1 MELKDGLESF
11 LASILE
17 EFEYHPFVA
26 PYLSTSKENPPQQ
39 YIHQCEVVGRL
50 ALRVPIR
57 VLIGD
62 EIGLGKTLTALSLA
76 KYLEKLERA
85 KKCLI
90 IVPRVLV
97 WQWHKELLRMGIP
110 DSKIKHIERDTL
122 EFLKLQNFPDGY
134 YIASMDLL
142 KMNERI
148 VEIESVPWDLII
160 VDEAHKFG
168 HKTKRFGRVG
178 KRLIEAETKRD
189 VLFLSATPHRG
200 DPQDYIARLQLLD
213 PFLIDG
219 WKSLDRSQFY
229 DATHGAL
236 LFRRT
241 KEDVNKIYEG
251 REVFPPAKF
260 YACVIN
266 AREDEAEFVNRLVNF
281 LRTKLIEFAYERGAI
296 DPKIIPLLTVLVFK
310 RASSSPFAA
319 MTTLE
324 RLLVKRVEPE
334 FSEELIDSVRSFLEV
349 GYEDYEYEK
358 DPDEIF
364 NEFLDRASPLLSERD
379 RKEISDLRDKAK
391 AIMEKGDSKINAL
404 ISLLEDIMV
413 EGNSKAI
420 IFTEYKDTLKYLV
433 QNLELKHPEWS
444 KNIVQL
450 SSDETRDE
458 HKFQKIRNR
467 FEKDPEARIL
477 IATDVVAE
485 GVNLQVANILVNYEI
500 PWSLIKVE
508 QRIGR
513 VWRLGQKKEVE
524 AYTLFMNNNADIAAL
539 KAFYEKLTNLKRAK
553 LQPRAITGQ
562 DILLYSDAEELTK
575 FPSVPTVVVEDKK
588 KKKFLKVT
596 EYKTILT
603 FLKEGKSGLENLV
616 SSIIKAKQEVESE
629 LASKGVL
636 YKPKTRQEVEKT
648 MQLLGFSSPSEV
660 LESFKKIVRS
670 SSRILNFNVIEKEDF
685 KVIVGQE
692 MPKRINT
699 IDEVYGLFFNEKRL
713 KKPITLVSYGNVTD
727 KLFLIPV
734 RIREKSSGKVVYR
747 ELVGVWK
754 ETGTVLRGSKLLET
768 ISNAVS
774 NCMGIPEESVEEV
787 NISLLANITST
798 IRDSALKLLEPH
810 FRYLSL
816 LENLRMR
823 EYEKTWIRANN
834 LEVLPQNA
842 IGCITFIKI
851 PQVPEIQLTEEE
863 KDAIEKK
870 AVEIVKQK
878 EKEENRIPQEVPV
891 EEHYD
896 IKSVDPLTG
905 EIRLIEVKGH
915 KGPEV
920 YGELTAS
927 EAKLAE
933 VEGERYWLYIVF
945 DIGSKDPKLL
955 RFRDPLK
962 TMNWRIFEKVEKRF
976 ILWPKD

>member
-17 EFEYHPFVA
+17 EFKYHPFVA
-26 PYLSTSKENPPQQ
+26 PYLNTSKENPPQQ

-50 ALRVPIR
+50 ALRVPVR

-76 KYLEKLERA
+76 KYLERLERT

-122 EFLKLQNFPDGY
+122 EFLKSQNFPDGY

-142 KMNERI
+142 KMGERI
-148 VEIESVPWDLII
+148 TEIISVPWDLII

-168 HKTKRFGRVG
+168 HKTKRFGRIG
-178 KRLIEAETKRD
+178 KRLIEAETRRD

-200 DPQDYIARLQLLD
+200 VPQDYIARLQLLD
-213 PFLIDG
+213 PFLIEG
-219 WKSLDRSQFY
+219 WSYLDRSQFY
-229 DATHGAL
+229 ETTHGAI

-241 KEDVNKIYEG
+241 KEDVNKIYESK
-251 REVFPPAKF
+251 EVFPPAKF
-260 YACVIN
+260 YACVVN
-266 AREDEAEFVNRLVNF
+266 TREDEAEFVKHLISF
-281 LRTKLIEFAYERGAI
+281 LHTKLIEFAYER
-296 DPKIIPLLTVLVFK
+296 DLMNPKIIPLLTVLVFK

-324 RLLVKRVEPE
+324 RLLAKRVETE
-334 FSEELIDSVRSFLEV
+334 FSDELIDSVRSFLDV

-364 NEFLDRASPLLSERD
+364 NEFLSSASSLLNEID

-391 AIMEKGDSKINAL
+391 AIMERGDSKINAL
-404 ISLLEDIMV
+404 ISLLEDIMT
-413 EGNSKAI
+413 EGNSKTI
-420 IFTEYKDTLKYLV
+420 IFTEYKDTLNYLV

-450 SSDETRDE
+450 SSDETQDE
-458 HKFQKIRNR
+458 RKFKKIRDR

-513 VWRLGQKKEVE
+513 VWRLGQRKEVE
-524 AYTLFMNNNADIAAL
+524 AYTLFMNNVADIAAL
-539 KAFYEKLTNLKRAK
+539 NAFYEKLANLKRAK

-575 FPSVPTVVVEDKK
+575 FPSVPAVIEDKK
-588 KKKFLKVT
+588 RRKFRKVT
-596 EYKTILT
+596 EYQTILT

-660 LESFKKIVRS
+660 LESFKKIIKS
-670 SSRILNFNVIEKEDF
+670 SSKILNFNVVEKEDF

-692 MPKRINT
+692 MPKRIST
-699 IDEVYGLFFNEKRL
+699 IDDVYGLFSNENYL

-734 RIREKSSGKVVYR
+734 SIKEKNSGKVIYR

-754 ETGTVLRGSKLLET
+754 ETGNILRGSKLLET

-774 NCMGIPEESVEEV
+774 NCMGIPEENVEEV
-787 NISLLANITST
+787 DLSLLANITSA
-798 IRDSALKLLEPH
+798 IRDSALKLLEPY
-810 FRYLSL
+810 FRYLNSL
-816 LENLRMR
+816 ESSKMR
-823 EYEKTWIRANN
+823 EYERTWIRANN
-834 LEVLPQNA
+834 IEISPQDI
-842 IGCITFIKI
+842 IGCITFVKV
-851 PQVPEIQLTEEE
+851 PQELEVSLTEEE
-863 KDAIEKK
+863 KNTIEKK
-870 AVEIVKQK
+870 AIEIVKQK

-896 IKSVDPLTG
+896 IKSVDPSTG
-905 EIRLIEVKGH
+905 EVRLIEVKGH
-915 KGPEV
+915 KGAEV
-920 YGELTAS
+920 YGELTDS
-927 EAKLAE
+927 EARLAE
-933 VEGERYWLYIVF
+933 TEGERYWLYIVF
-945 DIGSKDPKLL
+945 DIGSGNPKLL
-955 RFRDPLK
+955 RFRNPLK
-962 TMNWRIFEKVEKRF
+962 TMNWKIFEKVEKRF
-976 ILWPKD
+976 ILWPKE